1 MNKLLKNL
9 PESTRQTIVAAFPLF
24 LVIIF
29 FIFVGKYGIS
39 KVTDLRS
46 QIKTAQNSETIL
58 TQKLNILQTISS
70 TAESGARAASL
81 AVPATNPSLI
91 VVSQLRNLA
100 TGNGV
105 IISAIKSTMGA
116 ASVAGLNQAII
127 SFTVN
132 GTREQIFKFLSS
144 IDKIAPIS
152 LVDKIR
158 MTEGGGVL
166 QADIGIKTFWA
177 DFPKTIPPV
186 TTPIS
191 DLTPAEKETLTKILG
206 LIQPNF
212 TEVTAAQGEVNPNP
226 FGQ

>member
-9 PESTRQTIVAAFPLF
+9 PESTRQIIVAAFPLF

-29 FIFVGKYGIS
+29 FIFVGKYGIA

-46 QIKTAQNSETIL
+46 QIKTAQNSETVL

-70 TAESGARAASL
+70 TAESGVRAASL
-81 AVPATNPSLI
+81 AVPEANPSLI

-100 TGNGV
+100 LGNGV
-105 IISAIKSTMGA
+105 IISAIKSTMGTA
-116 ASVAGLNQAII
+116 DLTGLNQAII

-132 GTREQIFKFLSS
+132 GTREQAFKFLVS

-158 MTEGGGVL
+158 LTEVGGAL
-166 QADIGIKTFWA
+166 QADIGIKAFWA
-177 DFPKTIPPV
+177 DFPKTIPSV

-212 TEVTAAQGEVNPNP
+212 KEVTAVQGEVNPNP
-226 FGQ
+226 FGE